1 MMNRAEV
8 RVPKQRRALRTRAAI
23 LDAARAEFSLRGHA
37 AATSKTIAV
46 RAGVSVGSLYQYF
59 SDKDQIL
66 VEIAQVRAEEISA
79 QTLGALGNRV
89 APPASERQLRQR
101 LTDVL
106 EVVLREHRD
115 DPGLH
120 GVLTERR
127 HADEQ
132 LDAIT
137 TRFERSL
144 IEAAAALLESWGHS
158 GDSLAA
164 AFVLFSMI
172 EGAVHAHVLGG
183 AVVSDERLKTALL
196 DALVQVL
203 NLTLKRN

>member
-23 LDAARAEFSLRGHA
+23 LDAARAEFSLRGYA
-37 AATSKTIAV
+37 CATSKTIAA

-66 VEIAQVRAEEISA
+66 AELALRRAEEIAEQSLEA
-79 QTLGALGNRV
+79 LGAQST
-89 APPASERQLRQR
+89 PPSSEQQLRGR
-101 LTDVL
+101 LADVL
-106 EVVLREHRD
+106 EVVLRQHRD

-132 LDAIT
+132 LDAIA
-137 TRFERSL
+137 TRFEHSL

-158 GDSLAA
+158 GDALAA

-172 EGAVHAHVLGG
+172 EGSVHAHVLGA

-196 DALVQVL
+196 DALVRVL
-203 NLTLKRN
+203 NPTLKGN

>member
-1 MMNRAEV
+1 MNRAEV

-23 LDAARAEFSLRGHA
+23 LDAARAEFSQRGYA
-37 AATSKTIAV
+37 GATSKTIALA
-46 RAGVSVGSLYQYF
+46 AGVSVGSLYQYF
-59 SDKDQIL
+59 SDKDQL
-66 VEIAQVRAEEISA
+66 LAEIAQSRGEEISA
-79 QTLGALGNRV
+79 QTLGALGPVSGR
-89 APPASERQLRQR
+89 PSSDQQLRER
-101 LTDVL
+101 LGDVL
-106 EVVLREHRD
+106 DVVLRQHRD

-137 TRFERSL
+137 TGFERSL
-144 IEAAAALLESWGHS
+144 IEAAAALLKSWGHC
-158 GDSLAA
+158 GDALAD

-183 AVVSDERLKTALL
+183 AVVSDERLKAALL
-196 DALVQVL
+196 DALVRVL
-203 NLTLKRN
+203 SPTLKR